1 MNLSSKEAAH
11 RMSIS
16 VRGVDI
22 SRYGLTKKLQLVT
35 ETNLFRFLFDLEN
48 GERKDRTGQSS

>member
-11 RMSIS
+11 RMTIS
-16 VRGVDI
+16 VCGVDI
-22 SRYGLTKKLQLVT
+22 SRYGLTRKLQLVT

-48 GERKDRTGQSS
+48 EKSKDRTGQSS